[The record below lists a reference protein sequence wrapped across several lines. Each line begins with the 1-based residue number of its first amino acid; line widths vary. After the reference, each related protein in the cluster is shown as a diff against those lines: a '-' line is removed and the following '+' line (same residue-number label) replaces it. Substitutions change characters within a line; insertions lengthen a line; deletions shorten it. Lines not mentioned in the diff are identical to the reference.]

1 MERRF
6 LKTIIFIS
14 LLITSCQQIPINESN
29 KKFVDDNTDKQNLEI
44 DLKKQEKI
52 ISYHSDIW
60 SYILTN
66 SSYTSDG
73 LDEQTL
79 MYMNRHLQDLDKFKE
94 FLNDSYYFIFF
105 VIEELENARSEEHT
119 SELQS
124 QD

>member
-6 LKTIIFIS
+6 LKIIIFTG

-29 KKFVDDNTDKQNLEI
+29 KKFVGDNIDKQNLEI

-94 FLNDSYYFIFF
+94 FLNDSYYFFF
-105 VIEELENARSEEHT
+105 L
-119 SELQS
+119 
-124 QD
+124 